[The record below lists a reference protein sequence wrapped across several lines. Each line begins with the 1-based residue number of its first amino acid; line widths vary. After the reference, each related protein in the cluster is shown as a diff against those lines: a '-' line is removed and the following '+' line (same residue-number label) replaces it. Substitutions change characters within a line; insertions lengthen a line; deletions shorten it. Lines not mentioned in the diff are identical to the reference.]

1 MKQIHLVV
9 YLESKGCC
17 EVRRDKSG
25 MFVMRNTAN
34 NKMSGVPVPSNGD
47 VLKGATICAVCRAL
61 DVEVPPSTPK
71 EVEILL
77 ASIQN
82 DIENRNK

>member
-17 EVRRDKSG
+17 EVRQDKNG
-25 MFVMRNTAN
+25 MFVMRNLEN

-47 VLKGATICAVCRAL
+47 VLKGATICAVCRSL
-61 DVEVPPSTPK
+61 GVDIPPSTPK

-77 ASIQN
+77 ASIQS
-82 DIENRNK
+82 DIEKRNK